1 MDREERSI
9 LYLTAVAVS
18 VSVSVN
24 WTGMDRGCRSVPDAL
39 VKAGMDRIEPCSGE
53 SGETH

>member
-1 MDREERSI
+1 M
-9 LYLTAVAVS
+9 S

-24 WTGMDRGCRSVPDAL
+24 WTGLDRDCRSVPAAL

-53 SGETH
+53 PGETHLGEMM